1 MFFWSGLVLPGL
13 SGLGWS
19 NSCVWDDWHCC
30 HPRHMRLS
38 SSGNL
43 AQTYSWWQ
51 KGPQQQE
58 RAYCM
63 LSHFIHVQLF
73 ALLGTIA
80 HEASLSMGFSRQEYW
95 SGLPCPPPGDLPNPG
110 IEPVSPYVSCVGR
123 HVLYH
128 KGHLGSQVVFNFQL
142 MSHFLKSSCL
152 RKCHDQ
158 SHIQRID
165 K

>member
-73 ALLGTIA
+73 ALLGTVA

-95 SGLPCPPPGDLPNPG
+95 SGLPCPPPGDLPNPE
-110 IEPVSPYVSCVGR
+110 IEPVSPALQADSLPTEASGKASGI
-123 HVLYH
+123 LE
-128 KGHLGSQVVFNFQL
+128 
-142 MSHFLKSSCL
+142 FLKVLGWPKNCFGFF
-152 RKCHDQ
+152 H
-158 SHIQRID
+158 
-165 K
+165 